1 MVDEDFITRH
11 YNCKYCG
18 TTHKIELNKNI
29 TEGRKKYPFP
39 YVTLHDAIINGNE
52 VKEVLA
58 ILYIDQGLQI
68 RHQEIQEFDDGNLF
82 TKEQVMAMT
91 KPLMEEII
99 ILREELASKEEKI
112 HSLKNNINL
121 QDLNSDNAC
130 DEKDETNQDSTC
142 RRKCPKCG
150 NDDKNMIH
158 ESIDKKNIIS
168 DYPRVYGKKCKCGKC
183 GNIWH

>member
-1 MVDEDFITRH
+1 MA
-11 YNCKYCG
+11 N
-18 TTHKIELNKNI
+18 L
-29 TEGRKKYPFP
+29 
-39 YVTLHDAIINGNE
+39 NE

-130 DEKDETNQDSTC
+130 DEKDGTNQDSTC

-168 DYPRVYGKKCKCGKC
+168 ELNRYT
-183 GNIWH
+183 

>member
-1 MVDEDFITRH
+1 MVDENIITRH
-11 YNCKYCG
+11 YNCKICG

-39 YVTLHDAIINGNE
+39 YVTLHDSIINGNE

-91 KPLMEEII
+91 KPLMEEIT

-112 HSLKNNINL
+112 HSLKKSNTS
-121 QDLNSDNAC
+121 QDVNSDNVC
-130 DEKDETNQDSTC
+130 DEKDEINQDSTC

-150 NDDKNMIH
+150 NEDNNMIH
-158 ESIDKKNIIS
+158 EIIDKKNIIS

-183 GNIWH
+183 GHIWH